1 MLKLTTQAELALRR
15 SHNIHLAIVFVVFG
29 IEVATDHGVEDCRLV
44 NQLREV
50 IPGREVNTVLGRHF
64 EVEALSDE
72 LSPALRQ
79 LVAVDVWTEL
89 VGVIRRLELI
99 AQHLFINLVETFC

>member
-29 IEVATDHGVEDCRLV
+29 IEVATDHGVVDCRLV
-44 NQLREV
+44 NQLRV
-50 IPGREVNTVLGRHF
+50 VSPGREVSTFLRCYL

-72 LSPALRQ
+72 QSPALRQ
-79 LVAVDVWTEL
+79 LVAFDVWTEL
-89 VGVIRRLELI
+89 IGVIR
-99 AQHLFINLVETFC
+99 